1 MTERETQILQWIK
14 EDPLISQQEIA
25 DRANIARS
33 SVAVHI
39 SNLMK
44 KGKIVGKGYVVHE
57 EGYVTVIGGANM
69 DIIGTT
75 DMPLIDEDSNP
86 GVIRFIPG
94 GVGRNIAENLSRLGR
109 KVEFI
114 TALGD
119 DTNGQEIQKNCRQLG
134 IGIQNA
140 MIHPKSRTS
149 TYLCINDHSGDMKL
163 AVNDMKIYELLSKE
177 FLQAKLD
184 LINRSELLII
194 DANLSEESIIYLA
207 ENCRVPIIA
216 EPVSTNKALKFKSII
231 SYIDTLKPNRI
242 EMEVLSGIKITDEES
257 LKKAADKL
265 IEEGVKNLFISLS
278 SKGVY
283 YANKDN
289 HGILSNYPSKVI
301 NTTGCGD
308 AFIAAVAYAKQE
320 GFTIEDSAKLGLS
333 AASICTETMGA
344 ISKNL
349 TLESIY
355 NRIENK

>member
-14 EDPLISQQEIA
+14 EEPFISQQEIA
-25 DRANIARS
+25 DRAEIARS

-44 KGKIVGKGYVVHE
+44 KGKILGKGYVVHE

-69 DIIGTT
+69 DIIGTS

-86 GVIRFIPG
+86 GVIKFIPG

-119 DTNGQEIQKNCRQLG
+119 DTNGHELQKNCRQLG

-140 MIHPKSRTS
+140 MIHPGARTS
-149 TYLCINDHSGDMKL
+149 TYLCINDPNGDMKL
-163 AVNDMKIYELLSKE
+163 AVNDMKIYEFLNKE
-177 FLQAKLD
+177 YLQSKLD
-184 LINRSELLII
+184 VINHSELLVI
-194 DANLSEESIIYLA
+194 DANLSEEAIIFLA
-207 ENCRVPIIA
+207 NNSTVPIIA
-216 EPVSTNKALKFKSII
+216 EPVSTKKALKFKSILPF
-231 SYIDTLKPNRI
+231 IDTLKPNKI
-242 EMEVLSGIKITDEES
+242 EMEELSGVKINNEES

-265 IEEGVKNLFISLS
+265 LEQGVKNLYISLS
-278 SKGVY
+278 SMGVY
-283 YANKDN
+283 YANSDFQ
-289 HGILSNYPSKVI
+289 GILPNYPSKVI

-308 AFIAAVAYAKQE
+308 AFIAAVAFAKQE
-320 GFTIEDSAKLGLS
+320 GLSIEDSAKLGLG

-344 ISKNL
+344 LSENL
-349 TLESIY
+349 TLENIY
-355 NRIENK
+355 NRIKNK